1 MKKINKYYIPAGR
14 KKIYVEKS
22 LFDEYNRLRRKQAYS
37 NNKYR

>member
-22 LFDEYNRLRRKQAYS
+22 LFDEYNRMILILTILTK
-37 NNKYR
+37 KL